1 MSILDVLYY
10 AAAAWYISYAV
21 TKTHGPF
28 GIFER
33 IREIGGGRWHG
44 RRGWELK
51 SEPGHDVAAYFPS
64 KNGLL
69 DCIICLMV
77 WAALILSLI
86 GRNVVTD
93 ALAIAGVAL
102 WLHGFTGWRLN
113 L

>member
-1 MSILDVLYY
+1 MSDIIFCATQFYLDGGYRYY
-10 AAAAWYISYAV
+10 IDFFKLVELSGYPLIPLSQLDPQSDNTYII
-21 TKTHGPF
+21 TPLND
-28 GIFER
+28 E
-33 IREIGGGRWHG
+33 WLD
-44 RRGWELK
+44 GWQQPK
-51 SEPGHDVAAYFPS
+51 AR
-64 KNGLL
+64 
-69 DCIICLMV
+69 IICLMV